1 MHRFEVWAPL
11 ANSVA
16 VQVAE
21 ATYPLKKTE
30 RGYWAAN
37 VEQAQAGMDYG
48 YILDGE
54 QPAIPDPRSQWQ
66 PNGVNGL
73 SRIVD
78 HDSFKWHDQAWQA
91 PPFANAVVYEL
102 HLGTFTPEG
111 TLDSAISKLDYL
123 KDLGIT
129 HVEVLPLATSPGER
143 GWGYDGVALFAPQE
157 SYGGPEAV
165 KRFVDAAHGKG
176 LAVINDVV
184 YNHFGPTGNYTGKY
198 GPYITESHKTPW
210 GGAVNLEEEG
220 SSEVRRF
227 FCDNALM
234 WLRDYHFDGL
244 RLDAVTAYIDRSA
257 VHLLEQLANETKAL
271 GAERGKHFFLVAES
285 DLGDPRVVR
294 AREAGGYGLEA
305 QWSDDF
311 HHALWT
317 VLTGDLKGYYSDFG
331 SIAQLATALEEVF
344 VYQGQYSDYRKRH
357 HGRPVHDIPGYRF
370 LGYIQNHDQVGNR
383 AVGDRLSD
391 LVSPGKVK
399 IAAALVLL
407 APFIPMIFQGEEF
420 AASTPFQYFTDHH
433 DAELGNAVSE
443 GRKQE
448 FATFGWAPE
457 DIPDPQLKDTFLRS
471 KLDWKETGEAG
482 HAEILDWYKK
492 LISLRKSSRALLDG
506 DMRASKVRFD
516 EEAQWLVLER
526 GQYQVICN
534 LAKKPA
540 TISLP
545 IAGKVLL
552 ASDDSSRLKDKQAE
566 LGPESVIIVE
576 CVRA

>member
-11 ANSVA
+11 AKSVA
-16 VQVAE
+16 VQVAN
-21 ATYPLKKTE
+21 ATYPLEKTA
-30 RGYWAAN
+30 RGYWAAE
-37 VEQAQAGMDYG
+37 VEQAQPGMDYG

-54 QPAIPDPRSQWQ
+54 EPAIPDPRSQWQ
-66 PNGVNGL
+66 PNGVDGL

-78 HDSFKWHDQAWQA
+78 HDSFEWHDQAWQA
-91 PPFANAVVYEL
+91 PSFAEAVVYEL

-111 TLDSAISKLDYL
+111 TLDSAITKLDYL

-129 HVEVLPLATSPGER
+129 HVEVLPLASAPGDR

-157 SYGGPEAV
+157 SYGGPDAV
-165 KRFVDAAHGKG
+165 KHFVDAAHSKG

-244 RLDAVTAYIDRSA
+244 RLDAVTAYIDRSSI
-257 VHLLEQLANETKAL
+257 HLLEQLAEETKAL
-271 GAERGKHFFLVAES
+271 GVELGKQFFLVAES

-294 AREAGGYGLEA
+294 AMEEGGYGLEA

-317 VLTGDLKGYYSDFG
+317 VLTGDRKGYYADFG
-331 SIAQLATALEEVF
+331 TIEQLATALKQVF
-344 VYQGQYSDYRKRH
+344 VYSGQYSNYRQRN
-357 HGRPVHDIPGYRF
+357 HGRPVHNIPGYRF

-383 AVGDRLSD
+383 AIGDRLSD

-399 IAAALVLL
+399 IGAALVLL
-407 APFIPMIFQGEEF
+407 APFVPMVFQGEEF

-433 DAELGNAVSE
+433 DAELGKSVSE

-448 FATFGWAPE
+448 FAGFGWAPE
-457 DIPDPQLKDTFLRS
+457 DIPDPQSPESFMRS
-471 KLDWKETGEAG
+471 KLKWQETNEAG
-482 HAEILDWYKK
+482 HADILDWYKK
-492 LISLRKSSRALLDG
+492 LIALRKSSPALLDG
-506 DMRASKVRFD
+506 DMHATHVEFD
-516 EEAQWLVLER
+516 EDAKWLVLKR
-526 GQYQVICN
+526 GPFYVICN
-534 LAKKPA
+534 FAKTA
-540 TISLP
+540 VGIHLP
-545 IAGKVLL
+545 SGGRVLL
-552 ASDDSSRLKDKQAE
+552 ASDSSSTLKDKQAQ
-566 LGPESVIIVE
+566 LDPESVIV
-576 CVRA
+576 VDSSKA

>member
-11 ANSVA
+11 AKSVA
-16 VQVAE
+16 VQVAN
-21 ATYPLKKTE
+21 ATYPLEKTA
-30 RGYWAAN
+30 RGYWAAE
-37 VEQAQAGMDYG
+37 VEQAQPEMDYG

-54 QPAIPDPRSQWQ
+54 EPAIPDPRSQWQ
-66 PNGVNGL
+66 PNGVDGL

-78 HDSFKWHDQAWQA
+78 HDSFEWHDQAWQA
-91 PPFANAVVYEL
+91 PPFAEAVVYEL

-111 TLDSAISKLDYL
+111 TLDSAITKLDYL
-123 KDLGIT
+123 KGLGIT
-129 HVEVLPLATSPGER
+129 HVEVLPLASAPGDR

-157 SYGGPEAV
+157 SYGGPDAV
-165 KRFVDAAHGKG
+165 KRFVDAAHSKG

-244 RLDAVTAYIDRSA
+244 RLDAVTAYIDRSSI
-257 VHLLEQLANETKAL
+257 HLLEQLAEETKAL
-271 GAERGKHFFLVAES
+271 GAELGKQFFLVAES

-294 AREAGGYGLEA
+294 AMEEGGYGLEA

-317 VLTGDLKGYYSDFG
+317 VLTGDRKGYYADFG
-331 SIAQLATALEEVF
+331 TIEQLATALKQVF
-344 VYQGQYSDYRKRH
+344 VYSGQYSNYRQRN

-370 LGYIQNHDQVGNR
+370 LGYIQNHDQIGNR
-383 AVGDRLSD
+383 AIGDRLSD

-399 IAAALVLL
+399 IGAALVLL
-407 APFIPMIFQGEEF
+407 APFVPMVFQGEEF

-433 DAELGNAVSE
+433 DAELGKSVSE

-448 FATFGWAPE
+448 FAGFGWAPE
-457 DIPDPQLKDTFLRS
+457 DIPDPQSPESFMRS
-471 KLDWKETGEAG
+471 KLKWQETNEAG

-492 LISLRKSSRALLDG
+492 LIALRKSSPALLDG
-506 DMRASKVRFD
+506 DLHATHVEFD
-516 EEAQWLVLER
+516 EDAKWLVLKR
-526 GQYQVICN
+526 GPFYVICN
-534 LAKKPA
+534 FAKTA
-540 TISLP
+540 VGIHLP
-545 IAGKVLL
+545 SSGRVLL
-552 ASDDSSRLKDKQAE
+552 ASDSSSTLKDKQAQ
-566 LGPESVIIVE
+566 LDPESVIV
-576 CVRA
+576 VDSSKA

>member
-1 MHRFEVWAPL
+1 MHSFEVWAPL
-11 ANSVA
+11 AKSVA
-16 VQVAE
+16 VQVG
-21 ATYPLKKTE
+21 TGKYPLQQTA
-30 RGYWAAN
+30 RGYWAVS
-37 VEQAQAGMDYG
+37 VEQAKAGMDYG
-48 YILDGE
+48 YILDGQE
-54 QPAIPDPRSQWQ
+54 PAIPDPRSQWQ

-78 HDSFKWHDQAWQA
+78 HASFQWTDQSWQA
-91 PPFANAVVYEL
+91 PPFANAIIYEL
-102 HLGTFTPEG
+102 HLGTFTKEG
-111 TLDSAISKLDYL
+111 TLDAAINKLDYL

-129 HVEVLPLATSPGER
+129 HVEVLPLASSAGER

-176 LAVINDVV
+176 LAVVNDVV

-227 FCDNALM
+227 FVDNALS

-257 VHLLEQLANETKAL
+257 VHFLEQLADETKAL
-271 GAERGKHFFLVAES
+271 GAAIGKHFFLVAES
-285 DLGDPRVVR
+285 DLADPRVVR
-294 AREAGGYGLEA
+294 AKEAGGYGLEA

-317 VLTGDLKGYYSDFG
+317 VLTGDLKGYYEDFG

-344 VYQGQYSDYRKRH
+344 VYQGQYSNYRKRH
-357 HGRPVHDIPGYRF
+357 HGRPVLDLPGYRF

-383 AVGDRLSD
+383 ALGDRLSD

-399 IAAALVLL
+399 IGAAILL
-407 APFIPMIFQGEEF
+407 LSPFVPMLFQGEEF
-420 AASTPFQYFTDHH
+420 AASTPFQYFTDHE
-433 DAELGNAVSE
+433 DVELGKAVSE

-448 FATFGWAPE
+448 FAGFGWAPDE
-457 DIPDPQLKDTFLRS
+457 IPDPQSIETFEHS
-471 KLDWKETGEAG
+471 KLNWQEITQPA
-482 HAEILDWYKK
+482 HADILNWYRQ
-492 LISLRKSSRALLDG
+492 LIALRKSSPTLLDG
-506 DMRASKVRFD
+506 NMREIHVRFD
-516 EEAQWLVLER
+516 EEAGWLVLER
-526 GQYQVICN
+526 AQFQVVCN
-534 LAKKPA
+534 FTNAPVSIPLSG
-540 TISLP
+540 T
-545 IAGKVLL
+545 GEVLL
-552 ASDDSSRLKDKQAE
+552 TSDTSSELKDQQAAM
-566 LGPESVIIVE
+566 GPESVLVL
-576 CVRA
+576 RTS

>member
-11 ANSVA
+11 AKSVA
-16 VQVAE
+16 VQVANT
-21 ATYPLKKTE
+21 TYPLEKTA
-30 RGYWAAN
+30 RGYWAAE
-37 VEQAQAGMDYG
+37 VEQAQPGMDYG

-54 QPAIPDPRSQWQ
+54 EPAIPDPRSQWQ
-66 PNGVNGL
+66 PNGVDGL

-78 HDSFKWHDQAWQA
+78 HDSFEWHDQAWQA
-91 PPFANAVVYEL
+91 PSFAEAVVYEL

-111 TLDSAISKLDYL
+111 TLDSAITKLDYL

-129 HVEVLPLATSPGER
+129 HVEVLPLASAPGDR

-157 SYGGPEAV
+157 SYGGPDAV
-165 KRFVDAAHGKG
+165 KRFVDAAHSKG

-244 RLDAVTAYIDRSA
+244 RLDAVTAYIDRSSI
-257 VHLLEQLANETKAL
+257 HLLEQLAEETKAL
-271 GAERGKHFFLVAES
+271 GAELGKQFFLVAES

-294 AREAGGYGLEA
+294 AMEEGGYGLEA

-317 VLTGDLKGYYSDFG
+317 VLTGDQKGYYADFG
-331 SIAQLATALEEVF
+331 TIEQLATALKQVF
-344 VYQGQYSDYRKRH
+344 VYSGQYSNYRQRN
-357 HGRPVHDIPGYRF
+357 HGRPVHNIPGYRF

-383 AVGDRLSD
+383 AIGDRLSD

-399 IAAALVLL
+399 IGAALVLL
-407 APFIPMIFQGEEF
+407 APFVPMVFQGEEF

-433 DAELGNAVSE
+433 DAELGKSVSE

-448 FATFGWAPE
+448 FAGFGWAPE
-457 DIPDPQLKDTFLRS
+457 DIPDPQSPESFMRS
-471 KLDWKETGEAG
+471 KLKWQETNEAG

-492 LISLRKSSRALLDG
+492 LIALRKSSPALLDG
-506 DMRASKVRFD
+506 DMHATHVEFD
-516 EEAQWLVLER
+516 EDAKWLVLKR
-526 GQYQVICN
+526 GPFYVICN
-534 LAKKPA
+534 FAKTA
-540 TISLP
+540 VGIHLP
-545 IAGKVLL
+545 SGGRVLL
-552 ASDDSSRLKDKQAE
+552 ASDSSSTLKDKQAQ
-566 LGPESVIIVE
+566 LDPESVIV
-576 CVRA
+576 VDSSKA

>member
-54 QPAIPDPRSQWQ
+54 QPPIPDPRSQWQ

-399 IAAALVLL
+399 IAGALVLL

-457 DIPDPQLKDTFLRS
+457 DIPDPQSKDTFLHS
-471 KLDWKETGEAG
+471 KLDWNETAEAG

-492 LISLRKSSRALLDG
+492 LIFLRKSSRALLDG

-526 GQYQVICN
+526 GPYQVICN

>member
-11 ANSVA
+11 AKSVA
-16 VQVAE
+16 VQVAN
-21 ATYPLKKTE
+21 ATYPLEKTA
-30 RGYWAAN
+30 RGYWAAE
-37 VEQAQAGMDYG
+37 VEQAQPGMDYG

-54 QPAIPDPRSQWQ
+54 EPAIPDPRSQWQ
-66 PNGVNGL
+66 PNGVDGL

-78 HDSFKWHDQAWQA
+78 HDSFEWHDQAWQA
-91 PPFANAVVYEL
+91 PSFAEAVVYEL

-111 TLDSAISKLDYL
+111 TLDSAITKLDYL

-129 HVEVLPLATSPGER
+129 HVEVLPLASAPGDR

-157 SYGGPEAV
+157 SYGGPDAV
-165 KRFVDAAHGKG
+165 KRFVDAAHSKG

-244 RLDAVTAYIDRSA
+244 RLDAVTAYIDRSSI
-257 VHLLEQLANETKAL
+257 HLLEQLAEETKAL
-271 GAERGKHFFLVAES
+271 GAELGKQFFLVAES

-294 AREAGGYGLEA
+294 AMEEGGYGLEA

-317 VLTGDLKGYYSDFG
+317 VLTGDQKGYYADFG
-331 SIAQLATALEEVF
+331 TIEQLATALKHVF
-344 VYQGQYSDYRKRH
+344 VYSGQYSNYRQRN
-357 HGRPVHDIPGYRF
+357 HGRPVHNIPGYRF

-383 AVGDRLSD
+383 AIGDRLSD

-399 IAAALVLL
+399 IGAALVLL
-407 APFIPMIFQGEEF
+407 APFVPMVFQGEEF

-433 DAELGNAVSE
+433 DAELGKSVSE

-448 FATFGWAPE
+448 FAGFGWAPE
-457 DIPDPQLKDTFLRS
+457 DIPDPQSPESFMRS
-471 KLDWKETGEAG
+471 KLKWQETNEAG
-482 HAEILDWYKK
+482 HADILDWYKK
-492 LISLRKSSRALLDG
+492 LIALRKSSPALLDG
-506 DMRASKVRFD
+506 DMHATHVEFD
-516 EEAQWLVLER
+516 EDAKWLVLKR
-526 GQYQVICN
+526 GPFYVICN
-534 LAKKPA
+534 FAKTA
-540 TISLP
+540 VGIHLP
-545 IAGKVLL
+545 SGGRVLL
-552 ASDDSSRLKDKQAE
+552 ASDSSSTLKDKQAQ
-566 LGPESVIIVE
+566 LDPESVIV
-576 CVRA
+576 VDSSKA

>member
-11 ANSVA
+11 AESVA
-16 VQVAE
+16 VEVAKV
-21 ATYPLKKTE
+21 TYPLKKTE
-30 RGYWAAN
+30 RGYWAAD
-37 VEQAQAGMDYG
+37 VEQAQHGMDYG

-54 QPAIPDPRSQWQ
+54 QPIPDPRSQWQ
-66 PNGVNGL
+66 PDGVNGF
-73 SRIVD
+73 SRILD
-78 HDSFKWHDQAWQA
+78 HNSFEWHDQAWQA
-91 PPFANAVVYEL
+91 PPFAKAVVYEL

-129 HVEVLPLATSPGER
+129 HVEVLPLASSPGER

-157 SYGGPEAV
+157 SYGGPDAV
-165 KRFVDAAHGKG
+165 KRFIDAAHGKG

-227 FCDNALM
+227 FCDNVLM

-257 VHLLEQLANETKAL
+257 VHLLEQMADETKAL
-271 GAERGKHFFLVAES
+271 GAELGKHFFLVAES

-294 AREAGGYGLEA
+294 AKEAGGYGLEA

-331 SIAQLATALEEVF
+331 SIAQLATAMEEVF
-344 VYQGQYSDYRKRH
+344 VFQGQYSDYRKRN
-357 HGRPVHDIPGYRF
+357 HGRPVHDLPGYRF
-370 LGYIQNHDQVGNR
+370 LGYIQNHDQIGNR

-407 APFIPMIFQGEEF
+407 APFVPMIFQGEEF
-420 AASTPFQYFTDHH
+420 AASTPFLYFTDHE
-433 DAELGNAVSE
+433 DLELGTAVSE

-448 FATFGWAPE
+448 FGSFGWAPE
-457 DIPDPQLKDTFLRS
+457 EIPDPQLPDTFQRS
-471 KLDWKETGEAG
+471 KLNWQETGETS
-482 HAEILDWYKK
+482 HADILDWYKK
-492 LISLRKSSRALLDG
+492 LIALRKSSRPLLDG
-506 DMRASKVRFD
+506 NMRDSHVRFD
-516 EEAQWLVLER
+516 EEARWLVLQR
-526 GQYQVICN
+526 GPYQVICN
-534 LAKKPA
+534 LAEKPA
-540 TISLP
+540 TISLLTT
-545 IAGKVLL
+545 GKVLL
-552 ASDDSSRLKDKQAE
+552 ASDSSHKLQEKQVE
-566 LGPESVIIVE
+566 LGPESVVIVE
-576 CVRA
+576 SVKA

>member
-11 ANSVA
+11 AESVA
-16 VQVAE
+16 VEVAKV
-21 ATYPLKKTE
+21 TYPLKKTE
-30 RGYWAAN
+30 RGYWAAD
-37 VEQAQAGMDYG
+37 VEQAQPGTDYG

-54 QPAIPDPRSQWQ
+54 QPIPDPRSQWQ
-66 PNGVNGL
+66 PDGVNGL
-73 SRIVD
+73 SRILD
-78 HDSFKWHDQAWQA
+78 HNSFEWHDQAWQA
-91 PPFANAVVYEL
+91 PPFAKAVVYEL

-129 HVEVLPLATSPGER
+129 HVEVLPLASSPGER

-157 SYGGPEAV
+157 SYGGPDAV
-165 KRFVDAAHGKG
+165 KRFIDAAHGKG

-227 FCDNALM
+227 FCDNVLM

-257 VHLLEQLANETKAL
+257 VHLLEQMADETKAL
-271 GAERGKHFFLVAES
+271 GAELGKHFFLVAES

-294 AREAGGYGLEA
+294 AKEAGGYGLEA

-331 SIAQLATALEEVF
+331 SIAQLATAMEEVF
-344 VYQGQYSDYRKRH
+344 VFQGQYSDYRKRN
-357 HGRPVHDIPGYRF
+357 HGRPVHDLPGYRF
-370 LGYIQNHDQVGNR
+370 LGYIQNHDQIGNR

-407 APFIPMIFQGEEF
+407 APFVPMIFQGEEF
-420 AASTPFQYFTDHH
+420 AASTPFLYFTDHE
-433 DAELGNAVSE
+433 DLELGTAVSE

-448 FATFGWAPE
+448 FGSFGWAPE
-457 DIPDPQLKDTFLRS
+457 EIPDPQLPDTFQRS
-471 KLDWKETGEAG
+471 KLNWQETGETS
-482 HAEILDWYKK
+482 HADILDWYKK
-492 LISLRKSSRALLDG
+492 LIALRKSSRPLLDG
-506 DMRASKVRFD
+506 NMRDSHVRFD
-516 EEAQWLVLER
+516 EEARWLVLQR
-526 GQYQVICN
+526 GPYQVICN

-545 IAGKVLL
+545 TTGKVLL
-552 ASDDSSRLKDKQAE
+552 ASDSSHKLQEKQVE
-566 LGPESVIIVE
+566 LGPESVVIVE
-576 CVRA
+576 SVKA